1 MSLPDVTLH
10 LDYAPPFDWAF
21 FLTYLSG
28 RLTTGAETVEDG
40 RYTRAVEID
49 GDTGIITVAPHA
61 SQHQLSVSVRGPV
74 ARHADVI
81 RVRLRQMFDLDADPA
96 AIRVALAT
104 EPRMNAL
111 VAARP
116 GLRVPGA
123 WSHFELLVR
132 TIVGQQ
138 VSVRAA
144 TTIMGRITARFGHRM
159 PSSDPAAP
167 NLIFPAP
174 EVLADGDLGS
184 IGMPTQRVR
193 ALRGIARAVAD
204 RALVF
209 TNPDRNVV
217 RATLLALPGIGPW
230 TVEYF
235 ALRGLRDPDAWPGS
249 DLVLKRAVDSTL
261 SDTWRPY
268 RGYAAQHLW
277 FDATQQQKPAVTE
290 R

>member
-1 MSLPDVTLH
+1 MPRPDVTLH
-10 LDYAPPFDWAF
+10 LDYTPPFDWAF
-21 FLTYLSG
+21 FLAYLGG

-49 GDTGIITVAPHA
+49 GDTGVITVAPHA
-61 SQHQLSVSVRGPV
+61 SRHQLCVSVREPV

-96 AIRVALAT
+96 AIRAALAT
-104 EPRMNAL
+104 EPRMSAL

-144 TTIMGRITARFGHRM
+144 TTIIGRIATRFGHRIQN
-159 PSSDPAAP
+159 SDPATP

-174 EVLADGDLGS
+174 EVLADGDLSS

-193 ALRGIARAVAD
+193 ALRGVARAVAD

-209 TNPDRNVV
+209 TDPDQSAV
-217 RATLLALPGIGPW
+217 RAALLALPGIGPW

-249 DLVLKRAVDSTL
+249 DLVLKRAVEPPITEA
-261 SDTWRPY
+261 WRPY

-277 FDATQQQKPAVTE
+277 FDAAQQQKPP
-290 R
+290 

>member
-1 MSLPDVTLH
+1 MPSHDVTLH
-10 LDYAPPFDWAF
+10 LDYVPPFDWAF
-21 FLTYLSG
+21 FLAYLGG
-28 RLTTGAETVEDG
+28 RLTTGAETVENG

-61 SQHQLSVSVRGPV
+61 SRHQLSVSVRGPV

-96 AIRVALAT
+96 AIRVVLAT
-104 EPRMNAL
+104 EPRMSAL
-111 VAARP
+111 VASRP

-144 TTIMGRITARFGHRM
+144 TTIMGRIATRFGRRI
-159 PSSDPAAP
+159 PILDPATP

-174 EVLADGDLGS
+174 EVLADGDLSS

-193 ALRGIARAVAD
+193 ALRGVARAVAD

-209 TNPDRNVV
+209 TDPDQREV
-217 RATLLALPGIGPW
+217 RAVLLALPGIGPW

-235 ALRGLRDPDAWPGS
+235 ALRGLRDSDAWPGS
-249 DLVLKRAVDSTL
+249 DLVLKRAVESPITEA
-261 SDTWRPY
+261 WRPY

-277 FDATQQQKPAVTE
+277 FDAAQQQKPP
-290 R
+290 